1 MKGKHTWNRRVV
13 ALAVGLVAVLGGG
26 GAALATIP
34 GSGGVISG
42 CYAKSTGSLRVVD
55 ASTAQCKGGE
65 VPLTW
70 NQTGPQGLKGD
81 TGAQGPKGDQGA
93 QGPQGAKGDT
103 GPLGLTGPAGPQGPR
118 GPITPPAYEEAYGVP
133 GFAWWLENKTVTA
146 TCPTGL
152 KAIGGGFTLSDPN
165 NGFVSDA
172 NITSDH
178 TGYTVRIFSGSVN
191 DTVTVTAVCNPVVA
205 TTP

>member
-1 MKGKHTWNRRVV
+1 MERKQRWNRRVV
-13 ALAVGLVAVLGGG
+13 ALAVGLVAVLVGGG
-26 GAALATIP
+26 VALATIP

-81 TGAQGPKGDQGA
+81 TGVQGTKGDQGA
-93 QGPQGAKGDT
+93 QGPQGVKGDT
-103 GPLGLTGPAGPQGPR
+103 GPIGLTGPTGPQGPR

-133 GFAWWLENKTVTA
+133 GFAWWLENKTITA
-146 TCPTGL
+146 TCPNGKTAVSGL
-152 KAIGGGFTLSDPN
+152 YSQDNTEILDSEPTPDLKGW
-165 NGFVSDA
+165 
-172 NITSDH
+172 
-178 TGYTVRIFSGSVN
+178 
-191 DTVTVTAVCNPVVA
+191 TVTFQGKAPAGSIMLSAMCANG
-205 TTP
+205 